1 MNNNVIKPVFQL
13 AQTVYLVVNAET
25 IGKVTGILYRQGSIQ
40 YLVTWCD
47 HEEISHFDFELTDEK
62 QVI

>member
-13 AQTVYLVVNAET
+13 TQTVYLVVNPET

-40 YLVTWCD
+40 YLVSWGD
-47 HEEISHFDFELTDEK
+47 HEEVSHFDFELTDEK